1 MEGQPK
7 ETSLKIWYFMGGKKI
22 MTSCSMSKIT
32 NTVTFESS
40 TIGLKFKSLITYI
53 IYNSDHFVLSTVSM
67 SNVWESLEA
76 G

>member
-1 MEGQPK
+1 
-7 ETSLKIWYFMGGKKI
+7 

-53 IYNSDHFVLSTVSM
+53 IHNSDHFVLSTVSM
-67 SNVWESLEA
+67 SNV
-76 G
+76 